1 MSAAAPLSAASVA
14 PASAAPAPA
23 VPAPAVPT
31 SRARQ
36 LALMLLIGALPFSD
50 FLQTGV
56 YAFNAAPIMG
66 ELGASPEEYSLVAT
80 FYAVTAIGM
89 IFNHRWLVERLGWR
103 RFMRGTSLLF
113 ACGALVCATS
123 DTLAAFTA
131 GRLLTALGCASFFTA
146 GRVLVNFIPPSPRR
160 FTGVKFFASG
170 IAWGGV
176 CGPLLASAALSLQD
190 WRLAFAAQLVPAALI
205 ALLGECCLPA
215 QQLPQRAPFDVRG
228 LVALAGG
235 SALVLFALQR
245 SAFDFFSQRLPLY
258 AYALLGL
265 VVLVLAVWLVLRSD
279 VPALRL
285 HEMSQRRYLAGLL
298 AFGVC
303 YALLG
308 ANNTAVPILLTR
320 GLNLPLEVIGR
331 YVAVGA
337 LGGVAVWIAMARLVP
352 RHPEPTRYYV
362 LGFSLLAIGGIVL
375 GGLSES
381 VDPEAHVLPA
391 LLCNGAFVIAVLSTT
406 ALQTFRDLQ
415 HDETVFSHANQ
426 VKNVLAQFGVAA
438 GMCVATLFVQWRTT
452 LHYVRVGEALGPQSI
467 ALQDTLR
474 MLSQRFGATT
484 GDAEAAARMATAT
497 VNGMLQQQASF
508 MASLDYFTGV
518 AAVAGLC
525 LAAVSGAALWEWAA
539 RWRAARPAAS

>member
-1 MSAAAPLSAASVA
+1 MPSPN
-14 PASAAPAPA
+14 PAP
-23 VPAPAVPT
+23 
-31 SRARQ
+31 SRVRQ
-36 LALMLLIGALPFSD
+36 LALLLLIGALPFSD

-66 ELGASPEEYSLVAT
+66 DLGASPEEYSLVAT

-103 RFMRGTSLLF
+103 WFMRGASLLF
-113 ACGALVCATS
+113 ATGAMVCANS
-123 DTLAAFTA
+123 DTLASFAV
-131 GRLLTALGCASFFTA
+131 GRLITAMGCASFFTA
-146 GRVLVNFIPPSPRR
+146 GRVLVNLIPPSPRR
-160 FTGVKFFASG
+160 FMGVKFFASG

-205 ALLGECCLPA
+205 ALFSELCLPRG
-215 QQLPQRAPFDVRG
+215 PMSQRAPFDARG
-228 LVALAGG
+228 LVTLAGG

-245 SAFDFFSQRLPLY
+245 SAFDFFSERLPLY
-258 AYALLGL
+258 AYVSVGL
-265 VVLVLAVWLVLRSD
+265 PALVLAVWLVLRNER
-279 VPALRL
+279 PAIRL
-285 HEMSQRRYLAGLL
+285 SEMSQRRYLVGLA

-308 ANNTAVPILLTR
+308 GNNTAVPLLLMR

-337 LGGVAVWIAMARLVP
+337 LGGVMVWIVLSRLVT
-352 RHPEPTRYYV
+352 RNQGPTRYYV
-362 LGFSLLAIGGIVL
+362 LGFSLLATAGVLL
-375 GGLSES
+375 GGLSETAE
-381 VDPEAHVLPA
+381 PEAHVLPA

-406 ALQTFRDLQ
+406 AVQTFRDLQ
-415 HDETVFSHANQ
+415 RDETVFSHANQ

-452 LHYVRVGEALGPQSI
+452 LHYMRVGEALGPSSL

-474 MLSQRFGATT
+474 LLAQRFGSTHDPET
-484 GDAEAAARMATAT
+484 AARMATAT
-497 VNGMLQQQASF
+497 VNGLLLQQASF
-508 MASLDYFTGV
+508 MAALDYFVGI

-525 LAAVSGAALWEWAA
+525 LAAVLAERGWRHWRTLQA
-539 RWRAARPAAS
+539 RRTQSTPRDVRSTP